1 LISDD
6 PSTPLVIKALQGDK
20 ESVGYEAYRI
30 TIDGWPCRG
39 KQRSPLR
46 DALCLAGVF
55 ERSGR
60 TQAMVYEALRRHPED
75 EKHRIEEV
83 LRRIQTMFDQFGEEL
98 DLVRGQKRLVG
109 LCSAIRI
116 EPVRI
121 KSDPPE
127 KATGL
132 GPRPSG

>member
-1 LISDD
+1 
-6 PSTPLVIKALQGDK
+6 
-20 ESVGYEAYRI
+20 
-30 TIDGWPCRG
+30 
-39 KQRSPLR
+39 
-46 DALCLAGVF
+46 
-55 ERSGR
+55 
-60 TQAMVYEALRRHPED
+60 MVYEALRRHPEA

-98 DLVRGQKRLVG
+98 DLVRGQKRLDG
-109 LCSAIRI
+109 LCSALRI